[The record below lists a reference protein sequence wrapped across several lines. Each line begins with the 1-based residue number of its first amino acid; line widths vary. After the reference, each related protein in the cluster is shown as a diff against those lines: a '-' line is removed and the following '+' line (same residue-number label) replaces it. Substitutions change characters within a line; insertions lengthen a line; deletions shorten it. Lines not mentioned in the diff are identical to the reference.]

1 MRLEKW
7 RSVWHGGFIFFFVL
21 VSVGGLEGDDNG
33 VGGWGRGKW
42 REHAGLFN
50 FLFFFN
56 II

>member
-1 MRLEKW
+1 VSEREREKQ
-7 RSVWHGGFIFFFVL
+7 F
-21 VSVGGLEGDDNG
+21 VGGLEGDGTG

-50 FLFFFN
+50 FPFFFN